1 MYRVEGR
8 ENKKAEKNEKELS
21 KKKNRNGS
29 AKKKSKFWLRLMR
42 MRQSEILYIFT

>member
-21 KKKNRNGS
+21 KKKKSERFRQ
-29 AKKKSKFWLRLMR
+29 KKV
-42 MRQSEILYIFT
+42 QILA